1 MFGQVMT
8 RLMARDQT
16 KWYTFSLLDIILM
29 VFSGLIY
36 LLGDD
41 VQPPVVF
48 WLCIIGCN
56 AIISW
61 LHNRNNDEDEE

>member
-16 KWYTFSLLDIILM
+16 KWYTFSLLDLILM

-41 VQPPVVF
+41 VQPPVVL

-61 LHNRNNDEDEE
+61 LHNRSNDEDEE